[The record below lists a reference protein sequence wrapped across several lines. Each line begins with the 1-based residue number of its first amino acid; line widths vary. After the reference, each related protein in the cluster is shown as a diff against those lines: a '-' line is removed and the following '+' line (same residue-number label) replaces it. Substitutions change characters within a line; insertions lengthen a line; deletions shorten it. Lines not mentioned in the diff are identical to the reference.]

1 MPIVT
6 DPAILAQLNSS
17 SGTPVTDPAIL
28 AQLNAPDT
36 TVSNVDVVGKKGI
49 GREPFLRSAAKTL
62 GGILGTVGGTALG
75 VGETAATAGLGLP
88 AGVATTMAG
97 GTLGYGAGG
106 QLYDLI
112 SNLKNYRKPDF
123 KPDSAIG
130 NFGRDLGEAAVGEL
144 GGGIVGAAAAPVIRR
159 AVPFV
164 LKLMKAGPT
173 ATSAVNDVRAQL
185 LANVL
190 KQKMAARALDQT
202 AGAQTKIAQTTQQAA
217 QATAEGAKPINV
229 GLVSHLTEMG
239 APGQEAAMANAAAAK
254 QAERAAYD
262 AYTAAIDD
270 AVNTGE
276 ANGVYVNDL
285 PETEATLQKA
295 QDMLSPNPA
304 TAPTTAPR
312 PTTGEQRAYKMVQD
326 ALTENKVPLTA
337 AQAKKAQS
345 LGYKV
350 DVSGGG
356 GTKAN
361 PIPKTYSRTFKTP
374 LEAVTNLRRFAGD
387 AGFSKDAVSGFEGVA
402 SSTWK
407 GIYKDLSGIEDA
419 ATQGLSQAQ
428 KDAYK
433 NALANSEKFSTGLGK
448 NITSVQGI
456 NETPK
461 LPAAKI
467 PGKVIGG
474 GADTYEQF
482 KAITD
487 PQIARKFANDA
498 VETALHDPVARG
510 PLGYDAAAKKVAK
523 GTPLGDVIHA
533 VPDLEAS
540 VNRHLNGLLD
550 AKNAGVAATDFGKT
564 ATESSAAQAA
574 ARKDRLYY
582 QSQAI
587 NLKNLPDKDVIPAAK
602 KLIKKFAEE
611 NKITA
616 KQQDQYVKQ
625 INEASKAV
633 GFKNRRD
640 IAIKSVLGAIG
651 AYEAAKLTGNVMK
664 LGE

>member
-1 MPIVT
+1 MT
-6 DPAILAQLNSS
+6 QEQEFEFRARAEAERAAA
-17 SGTPVTDPAIL
+17 T
-28 AQLNAPDT
+28 APE
-36 TVSNVDVVGKKGI
+36 VSAVDVVGKKGI
-49 GREPFLRSAAKTL
+49 GHEPFLRSAAKGL
-62 GGILGTVGGTALG
+62 GGILGAAGGTVLG
-75 VGETAATAGLGLP
+75 AGETAATAGFGLP
-88 AGVATTMAG
+88 AGVATAMAG

-112 SNLKNYRKPDF
+112 ANLKNYRKPNF
-123 KPDSAIG
+123 KPDSAVG
-130 NFGRDLGEAAVGEL
+130 NAANDLSEGVMGEL

-159 AVPFV
+159 GVPLV
-164 LKLMKAGPT
+164 SKLMKAGPT
-173 ATSAVNDVRAQL
+173 ATSAVNDVRAQA

-190 KQKMAARALDQT
+190 KQKMVARSLDQT
-202 AGAQTKIAQTTQQAA
+202 ASSQAQAAQAAQQAA
-217 QATAEGAKPINV
+217 QATAESAKPINV

-262 AYTAAIDD
+262 AHTAAIDD
-270 AVNTGE
+270 VVKAGE

-285 PETEATLQKA
+285 PETKTTLKKA
-295 QDMLSPNPA
+295 QDMLSPNPV
-304 TAPTTAPR
+304 TASTTAPR

-337 AQAKKAQS
+337 AQAEKAQN

-356 GTKAN
+356 GTEAN
-361 PIPKTYSRTFKTP
+361 PIPETYFRTFKTP

-433 NALANSEKFSTGLGK
+433 AALANSEKFSTGIGK

-510 PLGYDAAAKKVAK
+510 ALGYDAAAKKVAK
-523 GTPLGDVIHA
+523 GTPLGDMIHA
-533 VPDLEAS
+533 IPDLETS

-602 KLIKKFAEE
+602 GLIKKLAEE

-633 GFKNRRD
+633 GFKNHRD
-640 IAIKSVLGAIG
+640 IAIKTVLGAIG

>member
-1 MPIVT
+1 MT
-6 DPAILAQLNSS
+6 QEQEFEFRARAEAERAAA
-17 SGTPVTDPAIL
+17 T
-28 AQLNAPDT
+28 APE
-36 TVSNVDVVGKKGI
+36 VSAVDVVGKKGI
-49 GREPFLRSAAKTL
+49 GHEPFLRSAAKAL
-62 GGILGTVGGTALG
+62 GGILGAAGGTALG

-88 AGVATTMAG
+88 AGVATAMAG
-97 GTLGYGAGG
+97 GGLGYGAGG
-106 QLYDLI
+106 QVYDLI
-112 SNLKNYRKPDF
+112 ANLINHAKDPNF
-123 KPDSAIG
+123 KPAQPAWKSAAQ
-130 NFGRDLGEAAVGEL
+130 DLGEGAVGEL
-144 GGGIVGAAAAPVIRR
+144 GGGIVGAAAAPIIRR
-159 AVPFV
+159 VAP
-164 LKLMKAGPT
+164 LIPKIIGAGPA

-190 KQKMAARALDQT
+190 KQKMTARALDQT
-202 AGAQTKIAQTTQQAA
+202 ASAQAKTAQTAQQTA

-239 APGQEAAMANAAAAK
+239 APGQEAAIANAAAAK

-262 AYTAAIDD
+262 AHTAAIDD
-270 AVNTGE
+270 VVKAGE

-285 PETEATLQKA
+285 PETKTTLKKV
-295 QDMLSPNPA
+295 QDMLSPNPV
-304 TAPTTAPR
+304 TASTTAPR
-312 PTTGEQRAYKMVQD
+312 PTAGEQRAYKMVQD
-326 ALTENKVPLTA
+326 ALTENKIQLTA
-337 AQAKKAQS
+337 SQAKKAQD

-350 DVSGGG
+350 DVVPGG
-356 GTKAN
+356 GTEAN
-361 PIPKTYSRTFKTP
+361 PIPDTYSRTFKTP

-387 AGFSKDAVSGFEGVA
+387 AGFSKDVVSGFEGVA

-407 GIYKDLSGIEDA
+407 NIYKDLSGIEDA
-419 ATQGLSQAQ
+419 ATQGLSQVQ

-433 NALANSEKFSTGLGK
+433 AALANSEKFSTGLGK

-510 PLGYDAAAKKVAK
+510 ALGYDAAAKKVAK
-523 GTPLGDVIHA
+523 GTPLGDMIHA
-533 VPDLEAS
+533 IPDLETS

-602 KLIKKFAEE
+602 GLIKKLAEE

-633 GFKNRRD
+633 GFKNHRD
-640 IAIKSVLGAIG
+640 IAIKTVLGAIG